1 MYQFWFFQFID
12 DKFVT
17 IDLIRISM
25 VDKEQYSFLN
35 DRIQCELCNKRMQWN
50 YCVLDFGLQF
60 KNEELWIR
68 AAREQEK
75 HQKLQLK
82 LINV

>member
-1 MYQFWFFQFID
+1 
-12 DKFVT
+12 
-17 IDLIRISM
+17 
-25 VDKEQYSFLN
+25 
-35 DRIQCELCNKRMQWN
+35 MQWN